1 MAQYNNMARTIN
13 EIQQEIIAYKNAQ
26 PELAAFNSTS
36 HRAIW
41 LLWTYVVAVA
51 IAVHEQLLD
60 LYQATLEKLLA
71 TLPAANKLWV
81 QKKMFEFQYSATD
94 PQVVQLID
102 AVPTYPTINPNL
114 QIITGCSVNSTIPN
128 EVEVKVVK
136 GDPFQALTTPERNA
150 AQDYI
155 NTIGVAGVNYSVIS
169 LNPDVLFV
177 TADVYY
183 KGQYASTIQDIV
195 QTAVENYLKSLSTT
209 DLQGLLKIS
218 DLENSIRNATG
229 VTDVFL
235 RVVTATPDGG
245 TGVPLV
251 VNLPGV
257 NYTYSYQREYLSAAG
272 YIVPVSGFINNLNF
286 FAV

>member
-1 MAQYNNMARTIN
+1 MARTIN

-26 PELAAFNSTS
+26 PELAAYNSTS

-41 LLWTYVVAVA
+41 LLWTYVIAVA
-51 IAVHEQLLD
+51 IAIHEQLLD
-60 LYQATLEKLLA
+60 VYTATLESLLA
-71 TLPAANKLWV
+71 TLPAANRLWV

-94 PQVVQLID
+94 PQVIQLID
-102 AVPTYPTINPNL
+102 AVPQYPVINENL
-114 QIITGCSVNSTIPN
+114 RIITGCSVNSTLPN

-136 GDPFQALTTPERNA
+136 GNPYQALTTAEKNA

-155 NTIGVAGVNYSVIS
+155 NTIGIAGVNYNVIS
-169 LNPDVLFV
+169 LNADTLFV

-183 KGQYASTIQDIV
+183 KGQYSATIQDIV
-195 QTAVENYLKSLSTT
+195 LTSVENYLQSLSTT
-209 DLQGLLKIS
+209 DLQGVLKIS
-218 DLENSIRNATG
+218 DLENAIRNATG

-257 NYTYSYQREYLSAAG
+257 TYQYFYQRQYTSAAG
-272 YIVPVSGFINNLNF
+272 YIVPVTGFINNISF

>member
-1 MAQYNNMARTIN
+1 MARTIN

-41 LLWTYVVAVA
+41 LLWTYVIAVA

-60 LYQATLEKLLA
+60 VYTATLEKLLA

-81 QKKMFEFQYSATD
+81 QKKMFEFQYSATN
-94 PQVVQLID
+94 PQVIQLID
-102 AVPTYPTINPNL
+102 AVPSYPVINSNL
-114 QIITGCSVNSTIPN
+114 QIITGCSVNSTLPN

-136 GDPFQALTTPERNA
+136 GDPFQALSTPERNA

-155 NTIGVAGVNYSVIS
+155 NTIGIAGVNYSVVS
-169 LNPDVLFV
+169 LNPDVLYV
-177 TADVYY
+177 VADVYY
-183 KGQYASTIQDIV
+183 RGQYAATIQDIV
-195 QTAVENYLKSLSTT
+195 ETAVENYLRSLSTT

-257 NYTYSYQREYLSAAG
+257 TYTYTYQREYTAAAG

>member
-1 MAQYNNMARTIN
+1 MARTIN

-51 IAVHEQLLD
+51 IAVHEQFLD
-60 LYQATLEKLLA
+60 LYQASLEKLLA

-102 AVPTYPTINPNL
+102 AVPTYPIINPAL

-128 EVEVKVVK
+128 QVEVKVVK
-136 GDPFQALTTPERNA
+136 SDPFQPLTTPERNA

-169 LNPDVLFV
+169 LNPDV
-177 TADVYY
+177 
-183 KGQYASTIQDIV
+183 
-195 QTAVENYLKSLSTT
+195 
-209 DLQGLLKIS
+209 
-218 DLENSIRNATG
+218 
-229 VTDVFL
+229 
-235 RVVTATPDGG
+235 
-245 TGVPLV
+245 
-251 VNLPGV
+251 
-257 NYTYSYQREYLSAAG
+257 
-272 YIVPVSGFINNLNF
+272 
-286 FAV
+286 